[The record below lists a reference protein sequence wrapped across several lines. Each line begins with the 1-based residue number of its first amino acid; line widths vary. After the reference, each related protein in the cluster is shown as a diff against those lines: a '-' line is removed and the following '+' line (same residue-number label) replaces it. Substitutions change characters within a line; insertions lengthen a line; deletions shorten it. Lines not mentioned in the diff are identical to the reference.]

1 MQASN
6 WDKIIDKLNGDL
18 AEVKKKEEL
27 WNNELARQLGK
38 QGAKI
43 TISETDFDR
52 RKSSQKFKK
61 RVSFIDPRSSSP
73 DRHSTDRVKNKD
85 IIDVIN

>member
-6 WDKIIDKLNGDL
+6 WDKIIDKLNVDL

-38 QGAKI
+38 PGAKM
-43 TISETDFDR
+43 SM
-52 RKSSQKFKK
+52 
-61 RVSFIDPRSSSP
+61 
-73 DRHSTDRVKNKD
+73 
-85 IIDVIN
+85 